1 VPAAIETRGLTKYY
15 GDHPGV
21 LDVDLEV
28 PVGSAFGF
36 LGPNGAG
43 KTTTIRLLL
52 DLLRPTRGS
61 ATVLGLDSR
70 REAVAAHARLGYL
83 PGDLALHEDLTAR
96 EHLRWLGRLRGGV
109 ADARIEELAGR
120 LELSLDRRIGALS
133 RGNRQK
139 VGLVQAFVHE
149 PDLLILDE
157 PTSGLD
163 PLVQHTF
170 HELVREVVSAGRTVF
185 VSSHGLAEVQTM
197 CDRVG
202 MVRAGRLVAV
212 EHVTTLREHALRNVA
227 VRFADDVPPELARLP
242 GVHDLRIE
250 PPRATFRLEGDVD
263 PLLKAL
269 ARHRVLD
276 LQITPA
282 SLEDVFLRFYRDG
295 RDAR

>member
-1 VPAAIETRGLTKYY
+1 MPAAIETRGLTKYY

-28 PVGSAFGF
+28 PAGSAFGF

-43 KTTTIRLLL
+43 KTTMIRLLL

-61 ATVLGLDSR
+61 ATMLGLDSTR
-70 REAVAAHARLGYL
+70 DAVAVHARLGYL
-83 PGDLALHEDLTAR
+83 PGEPALYEDLTAR
-96 EHLRWLGRLRGGV
+96 EHVRWLGRLRGGV
-109 ADARIEELAGR
+109 ADARMEELAGR
-120 LELSLDRRIGALS
+120 LELSLDRRIGDLS

-139 VGLVQAFVHE
+139 VGLLQAFVHE
-149 PDLLILDE
+149 PELLILDE

-170 HELVREVVSAGRTVF
+170 HELVREVVAVGRTVF
-185 VSSHGLAEVQTM
+185 VSSHVLAEVQEI

-202 MVRAGRLVAV
+202 IVRAGRLVTV
-212 EHVTTLREHALRNVA
+212 EHVTTLRERSLRKVV
-227 VRFADDVPPELARLP
+227 VRFADGVPLELARLP
-242 GVHDLRIE
+242 GVHDLRNE
-250 PPRATFRLEGDVD
+250 QSRATFHLEGEID
-263 PLLKAL
+263 PLLKVL

-276 LQITPA
+276 LQITSA
-282 SLEDVFLRFYRDG
+282 DLEDVFLRFYRDG